1 MIETARTTLGAALLA
16 LLLAAGPLSLAARA
30 EGPGTG
36 AGGSSLDPPPDRLP
50 RPDSDRASA
59 PPGGDP
65 GSISGSSL
73 PPEATPG
80 ATSPALPG
88 TGSDLTPGASEPPPR
103 LPGPPPHVTGPG
115 GGGPPPTGSVR

>member
-1 MIETARTTLGAALLA
+1 MIETARTTMGAALLA
-16 LLLAAGPLSLAARA
+16 LLLTAGPLSPAASA
-30 EGPGTG
+30 EGPGMG
-36 AGGSSLDPPPDRLP
+36 AGGSFLDTPPDKLP
-50 RPDSDRASA
+50 RPDSDPASA

-88 TGSDLTPGASEPPPR
+88 TQSDVTPGASEPPR
-103 LPGPPPHVTGPG
+103 ALPVPPPHVTSSG